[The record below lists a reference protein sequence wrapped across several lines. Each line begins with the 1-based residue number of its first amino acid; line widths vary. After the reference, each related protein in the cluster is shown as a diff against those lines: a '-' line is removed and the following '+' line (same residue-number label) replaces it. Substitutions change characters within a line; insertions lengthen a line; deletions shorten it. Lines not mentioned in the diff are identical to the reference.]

1 MKKKRILIVDDEVS
15 FTRLVSLNL
24 SYLYFVR
31 VENSPIEAHKAAL
44 EFKPDLILLDVMMP
58 EMDGGDLASGLR
70 ADPSLQNVPIVF
82 LTAAVA
88 KKEVS
93 SHGGTIG
100 GFPFLAKPASVQEI
114 RECIEKHLRK

>member
-1 MKKKRILIVDDEVS
+1 MKKKRILIVDDEAS

-24 SYLYFVR
+24 SYQYYVR
-31 VENSPIEAHKAAL
+31 VENSPTEARQAAL

-58 EMDGGDLASGLR
+58 QMDGGDLASALR
-70 ADPSLQNVPIVF
+70 ADPALQNVPIVF

-88 KKEVS
+88 KQEVS

-114 RECIEKHLRK
+114 RDCIEKNLKT